1 MLDFARWLAETSASL
16 AIQTHLWVIPTVQSV
31 HIAAIGIVLSSVL
44 LWNLRILGWAGTD
57 VPLAETSARYA
68 PWLWGA
74 LAVLFTTGVLMIV
87 GEPVRQLMSL
97 SFWLKMSLIVVGAVA
112 AAVFQAT
119 IGRPGSEWDG
129 SPPRRRMIKCLAV
142 ATFLVWCTIVILGR
156 LIAYDHVWGS
166 WSLAPIM

>member
-1 MLDFARWLAETSASL
+1 MLDFARWLADTSASL
-16 AIQTHLWVIPTVQSV
+16 AIQSNFWVIPTVQSI

-44 LWNLRILGWAGTD
+44 LWNLRILGWGGTD
-57 VPLAETSARYA
+57 EPLAETSRRYA

-87 GEPVRQLMSL
+87 GEPVRELMSL
-97 SFWLKMSLIVVGAVA
+97 SFWLKMSLIVVGAVV

-129 SPPRRRMIKCLAV
+129 SPSRRRMVKCLAV
-142 ATFLVWCTIVILGR
+142 ATLLVWCAIVILGR